1 MNIFCNTDI
10 NFLSLITTIATVII
24 ALCALFLSYWQL
36 RALSR
41 HNKLSI
47 KPLITFE
54 VYSADFENG
63 FGIYIRNSGIGPA
76 IVKDFK
82 ILIDSTEII
91 AERPE
96 LWKKAAEKLLI
107 DYNTLKI
114 FTLFN
119 NFTIPAGKRF
129 PMLTAESNINPD
141 LKKLFI
147 DAIPRVNIIVHY
159 KSIYNESFI
168 ERLDEVNN

>member
-1 MNIFCNTDI
+1 MNVFCNTDI

-24 ALCALFLSYWQL
+24 ALCALFLSYWQF

-54 VYSADFENG
+54 VYSAETENG

-76 IVKDFK
+76 IVKNFK
-82 ILIDSTEII
+82 IVVDSTEII

-96 LWKKAAEKLLI
+96 LWKKAAVKLSI
-107 DYNTLKI
+107 DYNTLKF
-114 FTLFN
+114 FTLYN

-129 PMLTAESNINPD
+129 PMLTTDSNIKLD
-141 LKKLFI
+141 LKKLFVE
-147 DAIPRVNIIVHY
+147 ALPRVNIIVY
-159 KSIYNESFI
+159 YNSIYNETFVG
-168 ERLDEVNN
+168 RMDEDNN